1 LENIFHTLKNIL
13 EFRDMLR
20 IDFILKDEKIYVLEV
35 NTVPGLTKLS
45 DLPISAKAYGIEFDD
60 LIKIFIENHSNQ
72 SR

>member
-1 LENIFHTLKNIL
+1 
-13 EFRDMLR
+13 MLR